1 MSLRRSA
8 SHGMLL
14 GIVAGVLIVLL
25 VFAWMIGY
33 TLLDKSSK
41 DSSSSSPS
49 ATSSGPMPKTSAA
62 LARFYDQSLT
72 WKKCQ
77 GGECSWLTVP
87 LDYADPDGKTI
98 KIAVNM
104 VAAKDKSPIGDLVV
118 NPGGPGQSGMQ
129 YAAAASYVFRSAL
142 TNHFNIVGFDPRGIG
157 ASDPLKCWGTKDMD
171 AFVAADPAPQT
182 PAARAAMDRQVHAF
196 GESCLKNSGALAEH
210 MSTEE
215 VARDVDI
222 LRAALKQPKLDYFGA
237 SYGTFLGA
245 TYANLFPKNV
255 GRMVLDGALDPTLSN
270 EQLNLAQAHG
280 FEVAMRSYIK
290 DCVSKGHCV
299 LGNSVEAGVRT
310 VKALIASIRRSPLPT
325 NDPDRPLTVGLASLG
340 IFMPLY
346 DKTWWG
352 QLTSALTQAIQ
363 QHRGSGLLAMAD
375 LYASRDKTGYMDNSL
390 DALYNVNCLDDGAS
404 IPTSAVAKYVPR
416 FEKASP
422 MFGDLFAYSLS
433 TCHDWPIKSAK
444 RPHALH
450 AKGSPPILVMGTTR
464 DPATPLAWAKALAKQ
479 LDNGVLVVR
488 NGDGHTGYN
497 QGNICAD
504 DAVENFLVSDKVPAD
519 GTRC

>member
-25 VFAWMIGY
+25 VFAWMLGY

-310 VKALIASIRRSPLPT
+310 VKALIAAMERDRRLGAVGPRVEDSDGTLYPSARQFPDLAVAAGHAFFGYVAPRNRWTRAYRLLDWDHSTAGEVDWVSGSCLLVRRSRHAGSHGRGPYLSRAHAHCPRNCRT
-325 NDPDRPLTVGLASLG
+325 KSRRRRP
-340 IFMPLY
+340 
-346 DKTWWG
+346 
-352 QLTSALTQAIQ
+352 
-363 QHRGSGLLAMAD
+363 
-375 LYASRDKTGYMDNSL
+375 
-390 DALYNVNCLDDGAS
+390 
-404 IPTSAVAKYVPR
+404 
-416 FEKASP
+416 
-422 MFGDLFAYSLS
+422 
-433 TCHDWPIKSAK
+433 
-444 RPHALH
+444 RPGRRA
-450 AKGSPPILVMGTTR
+450 
-464 DPATPLAWAKALAKQ
+464 
-479 LDNGVLVVR
+479 
-488 NGDGHTGYN
+488 
-497 QGNICAD
+497 
-504 DAVENFLVSDKVPAD
+504 
-519 GTRC
+519 